1 MLRKI
6 WLFGEKYER
15 STIEKKETKMW
26 VVENKKEALALSRS
40 CCELWKIRKKQQ
52 CELWKLIRKK
62 LLMSVGTIYKE
73 AFQFIKKLLLSVGT
87 QDCVTGSQNTT
98 NNT

>member
-1 MLRKI
+1 
-6 WLFGEKYER
+6 
-15 STIEKKETKMW
+15 
-26 VVENKKEALALSRS
+26 
-40 CCELWKIRKKQQ
+40 
-52 CELWKLIRKK
+52 
-62 LLMSVGTIYKE
+62 MSVGTIYKE